1 MALKEEVF
9 AKALE
14 GIIDR
19 LDEAKTN
26 ALIPRDTSSADFEG
40 IDEGNNRKGDTEEI
54 EEAIFELES
63 RIDELTQVMEEEI
76 DNLRTVL
83 ENLEEDL

>member
-19 LDEAKTN
+19 LDEARTN
-26 ALIPRDTSSADFEG
+26 ALIPRDTSSADFES
-40 IDEGNNRKGDTEEI
+40 IDVDNDMKGDMEEI
-54 EEAIFELES
+54 EAAFFELEN
-63 RIDELTQVMEEEI
+63 RIDELAQVMEEEM
-76 DNLRTVL
+76 DNLRMVL
-83 ENLEEDL
+83 ENLEEDI